1 MLNYPF
7 QQIPWHT
14 RGLSVAGLRVDSQEQ
29 TLISL
34 LLHTVFPEIKL
45 TVLFT
50 FSLSYLMPSFISL
63 KCQLY
68 RAELTLGNKHLEF
81 SDKEK
86 RTRSR

>member
-14 RGLSVAGLRVDSQEQ
+14 RGLPVAGPRVDSQEQ

-45 TVLFT
+45 IVLLTV
-50 FSLSYLMPSFISL
+50 SLSYLTPSFISL